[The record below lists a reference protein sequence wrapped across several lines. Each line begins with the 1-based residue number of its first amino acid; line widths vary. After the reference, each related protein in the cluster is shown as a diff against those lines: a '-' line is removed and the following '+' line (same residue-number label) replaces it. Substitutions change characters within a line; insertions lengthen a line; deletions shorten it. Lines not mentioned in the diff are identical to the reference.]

1 MHGGKITGEMVKLKI
16 KKKMKMMKKR
26 KKMKKRMKKR
36 KTMMMR
42 KKLKLRKPPPV
53 RELMLALTAVELL
66 SLFRS
71 LENIYFKKI
80 KPFTWPENTDKQ
92 CLVPNFQRHI
102 IGNEII

>member
-1 MHGGKITGEMVKLKI
+1 MHGGKITGEMMLVTLKI

-26 KKMKKRMKKR
+26 KKTKKRMKKR
-36 KTMMMR
+36 KSTMMR

-71 LENIYFKKI
+71 LESIYFKK
-80 KPFTWPENTDKQ
+80 KQFRPFTWP
-92 CLVPNFQRHI
+92 
-102 IGNEII
+102 

>member
-1 MHGGKITGEMVKLKI
+1 MLVTLKI

-26 KKMKKRMKKR
+26 KKMKKRKT
-36 KTMMMR
+36 TMMK

-71 LENIYFKKI
+71 LENIYFKK
-80 KPFTWPENTDKQ
+80 N
-92 CLVPNFQRHI
+92 
-102 IGNEII
+102 